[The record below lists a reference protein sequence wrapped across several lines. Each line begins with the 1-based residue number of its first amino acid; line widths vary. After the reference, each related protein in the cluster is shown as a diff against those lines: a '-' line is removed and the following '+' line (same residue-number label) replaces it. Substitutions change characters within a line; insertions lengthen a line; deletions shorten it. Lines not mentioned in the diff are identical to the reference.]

1 MSTSRNLNQ
10 TEDEPIEEGQ
20 LQFSV
25 DWDERCGFQP
35 TPADELI
42 HWSKFNQNIYSDAP
56 EESEALAALE
66 GNDEEWI
73 DLRPYMIEFPQKI
86 SRFAKV
92 SKALEI
98 FRTYHLRH
106 LLIINPMDDTLA
118 GIITRKDLD
127 SFMSY
132 DHDNEMRLI

>member
-1 MSTSRNLNQ
+1 M
-10 TEDEPIEEGQ
+10 
-20 LQFSV
+20 
-25 DWDERCGFQP
+25 
-35 TPADELI
+35 
-42 HWSKFNQNIYSDAP
+42 
-56 EESEALAALE
+56 EALADCD
-66 GNDEEWI
+66 DEWV
-73 DLRPYMIEFPQKI
+73 DLRPYIIEFPQKI

-92 SKALEI
+92 SKALEV

-132 DHDNEMRLI
+132 DHDLEMQVQ